1 MASQIVEAPLLIE
14 FAFDSD
20 LFDFPG
26 SCGLQRSTLQIPGLP
41 SCSTGHLRVHSSSF
55 LVCKSVVAW
64 VCLRVCE
71 REGGWRWDGEGQVA
85 RFYELGSQSEGARY
99 FRFSFKRWYFSQ
111 VGCVSQLRVSHLTP
125 CIRFDTRLTRFEPN
139 ASQMAGARLLI

>member
-1 MASQIVEAPLLIE
+1 MNSHLIWTSLTSLAHVGCRGVPCRSP
-14 FAFDSD
+14 AFRHAAQVICES
-20 LFDFPG
+20 
-26 SCGLQRSTLQIPGLP
+26 IP
-41 SCSTGHLRVHSSSF
+41 HLTSF
-55 LVCKSVVAW
+55 LACKSVVAW

-125 CIRFDTRLTRFEPN
+125 CIRFDMRLTRFEPN
-139 ASQMAGARLLI
+139 ASQMARARLSI